1 MLGDVRSVSK
11 CIDCF
16 WGDVRRRSFCREP
29 RGGDRNPTVE
39 PRGLLRHVGHR
50 AQQDLLR
57 TRRTRWIILPRWD
70 VQIMYDLLTYSM
82 TYCMI
87 CIILYSCSCIYWMG
101 INMIQRRS
109 IRILHHACDILWHL
123 VTFCDLCA
131 GLRSGSTRV
140 MLRGNCL
147 QSISRRRTVSLRL
160 ATDSPCFA
168 MLCPSGA
175 MQRVTKWQ
183 HAYAGKNFIVN

>member
-1 MLGDVRSVSK
+1 MLK
-11 CIDCF
+11 CIECF

-57 TRRTRWIILPRWD
+57 TRRTRWIIVPRWD
-70 VQIMYDLLTYSM
+70 VQITTYSL
-82 TYCMI
+82 TPWLTVWFVLF
-87 CIILYSCSCIYWMG
+87 CIHVTAFTEWGSTWF
-101 INMIQRRS
+101 NEDRS
-109 IRILHHACDILWHL
+109 EFYIMLVTSCDILWHL

-147 QSISRRRTVSLRL
+147 QSISQRRTVSLRL